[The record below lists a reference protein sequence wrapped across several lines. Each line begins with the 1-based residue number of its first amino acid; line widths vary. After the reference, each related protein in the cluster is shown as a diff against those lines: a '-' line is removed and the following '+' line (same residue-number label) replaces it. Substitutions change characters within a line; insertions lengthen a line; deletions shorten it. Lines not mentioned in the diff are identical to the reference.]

1 MNIKRVCAHMGTE
14 QTNNATEFYS
24 YLYERERA
32 GAEALSERLTYA
44 SDTPVPPTPRTPHTP
59 KKRTS
64 MPIYMMLRK
73 F

>member
-1 MNIKRVCAHMGTE
+1 MGTE
-14 QTNNATEFYS
+14 QTNNATEFYN

-32 GAEALSERLTYA
+32 DVETSTERFTHA
-44 SDTPVPPTPRTPHTP
+44 SGTPVPPTPRTPHTSR
-59 KKRTS
+59 KRTS